1 VRGLHQ
7 TSPGALRGFILRLFR
22 KLSLLLLALVII
34 AGIGRFQWES
44 LKPAAKRLLLPFR
57 MSALMTKPPD
67 TKLSMPLRNLR
78 VARIADTWHAGR
90 QGGRRH
96 EGQDLFA
103 PAGTPVYSATHG
115 FVIRIGDA
123 GIGGNSVS
131 VMGAG
136 GRVYYYAHL
145 SRFAPGLR
153 IGDEVNEQTILGY
166 VGNTGNARTTP
177 PHLHFGV
184 YAPGG
189 ALNPLPLLT
198 GPSYPS

>member
-1 VRGLHQ
+1 M
-7 TSPGALRGFILRLFR
+7 
-22 KLSLLLLALVII
+22 LAIVL
-34 AGIGRFQWES
+34 AGVGRDRFA
-44 LKPAAKRLLLPFR
+44 PAARRLVLPFR
-57 MSALMTKPPD
+57 VAALMMRPPD
-67 TKLSMPLRNLR
+67 PKVAMPLRHVR

-90 QGGRRH
+90 AGGRRH

-103 PAGTPVYSATHG
+103 PSGTPVYSATHG

-123 GIGGNSVS
+123 GIGGKAVS
-131 VMGAG
+131 VVGAG

-153 IGDEVNEQTILGY
+153 IGDEVTEETVLGY

-184 YAPGG
+184 YGRGG
-189 ALNPLPLLT
+189 AMNPLPLLT
-198 GPSYPS
+198 GAGAEYPS

>member
-1 VRGLHQ
+1 VVV
-7 TSPGALRGFILRLFR
+7 AIL
-22 KLSLLLLALVII
+22 
-34 AGIGRFQWES
+34 AGIGRER
-44 LKPAAKRLLLPFR
+44 LAPAARRLLLPFR
-57 MSALMTKPPD
+57 IGALMAKPAD
-67 TKLSMPLRNLR
+67 TKLSMPLHNLQPGR
-78 VARIADTWHAGR
+78 VADTWHAAR
-90 QGGRRH
+90 TGGRRH

-103 PAGTPVYSATHG
+103 PSGTPVYSATHG

-123 GIGGNSVS
+123 GIGGNAVS

-153 IGDEVNEQTILGY
+153 VGDEVTDQTILGY

-184 YAPGG
+184 YGPGG
-189 ALNPLPLLT
+189 ALNPLPLLRAP
-198 GPSYPS
+198 GYPS